1 MSAAD
6 PLTLLLAAGVLVLVV
21 STAVMASGYTS
32 TRPGRGRRGRRGRRP
47 QNPAAPSAAR
57 ALEIARTRAA
67 LHQADQR
74 RELPL
79 PTASAQAAAPH
90 AGRPPTGQM
99 VDISSGRRQGR
110 TMSVEYAQALA
121 EHVAENDP
129 HRVAEVINQWIRADS
144 TDPLDLFR

>member
-21 STAVMASGYTS
+21 SARGDGERLHLDPAGP
-32 TRPGRGRRGRRGRRP
+32 RPPWSPRP
-47 QNPAAPSAAR
+47 SSAEPGPPSAERVLESRDR
-57 ALEIARTRAA
+57 AT

-79 PTASAQAAAPH
+79 PTASAPAAAPH

-99 VDISSGRRQGR
+99 VDISDGRRQGR
-110 TMSVEYAQALA
+110 TMSVEYTQALA

-129 HRVAEVINQWIRADS
+129 HRAEVINQWIRADS